1 MEASTTKAPGA
12 AGARIIEP
20 PKGWM
25 LPDLREVWAHRDLIY
40 FLIRRDVVVR
50 YKQAV
55 VGAAWAVVQP
65 MLLAVVF
72 SVFFGLLAKVPSA
85 EGVPYPLLVVSGMV
99 MWLSF
104 SNATER
110 AASSTLENQALISKI
125 YLPRVIIPLAA
136 VVPSFIDFLFG
147 FAVVVTAALAYGF
160 VPDVRILAMPVFL
173 FLAVMIA
180 LGAGLWLS
188 ALNVKYRDVG
198 LLIPF
203 VILVGMFITPIA
215 YPIDLIPENLQAV
228 YSINPMVGV
237 IEGFRWS
244 LALGTAWPGELLLI
258 SVGAGL
264 VLLVTGALYF
274 KRAEHAFADVI

>member
-65 MLLAVVF
+65 MLLAGGF

-99 MWLSF
+99 MWLS
-104 SNATER
+104 
-110 AASSTLENQALISKI
+110 
-125 YLPRVIIPLAA
+125 
-136 VVPSFIDFLFG
+136 
-147 FAVVVTAALAYGF
+147 
-160 VPDVRILAMPVFL
+160 
-173 FLAVMIA
+173 
-180 LGAGLWLS
+180 
-188 ALNVKYRDVG
+188 
-198 LLIPF
+198 
-203 VILVGMFITPIA
+203 
-215 YPIDLIPENLQAV
+215 
-228 YSINPMVGV
+228 
-237 IEGFRWS
+237 
-244 LALGTAWPGELLLI
+244 
-258 SVGAGL
+258 
-264 VLLVTGALYF
+264 
-274 KRAEHAFADVI
+274 

>member
-1 MEASTTKAPGA
+1 MEASTTKASGT
-12 AGARIIEP
+12 GVRVIEP
-20 PKGWM
+20 PKGWT
-25 LPDLREVWAHRDLIY
+25 LPDLREVWAHRDLVY
-40 FLIRRDVVVR
+40 FLIRRNVVVR

-55 VGAAWAVVQP
+55 VGAAWAVLQP

-104 SNATER
+104 STATQNAAT
-110 AASSTLENQALISKI
+110 STLENQMLISKI
-125 YLPRVIIPLAA
+125 YLPRVIIPFAA
-136 VVPSFIDFLFG
+136 VMPPFIDFLFG
-147 FAVVVTAALAYGF
+147 FVVVVIGALAYGF

-173 FLAVMIA
+173 FLAVLIA
-180 LGAGLWLS
+180 LGMGLWLS
-188 ALNVKYRDVG
+188 ALNVKYRDVS

-203 VILVGMFITPIA
+203 VILVGMFLTPIA

-258 SVGAGL
+258 SIGAGAA
-264 VLLVTGALYF
+264 LLVTGAMYF